1 MKIRTS
7 ENLSETLVNDLR
19 WRRKELSALK
29 SLIYKSISTEQQ
41 KVLLRSAIVILYA
54 HWEGFVKLAANS
66 YLEFVA
72 LQKLPYN
79 QLSNNFIALA
89 MKDKLDQAKESNK
102 ATIYNDVAVFFITQ
116 LGERSNIK
124 YENRIF
130 TSNLSSSVLKE
141 IMSMLGL
148 DYSFYESKENF
159 LDEKLLARRNQ
170 IAHGNHIPLDRQ
182 DYDELHEQAIAMMEN
197 FRTEVENSAILQ
209 KYCRENAITSA
220 PFLSD

>member
-29 SLIYKSISTEQQ
+29 SLIYKSISTAQQ

-72 LQKLPYN
+72 WQKLPYN
-79 QLSNNFIALA
+79 ELSPNFIALA
-89 MKDKLDQAKESNK
+89 MKEKLDQAKESNK
-102 ATIYNDVAVFFITQ
+102 ATIYNEVAVFFITK
-116 LGERSNIK
+116 LSDRSNIK

-148 DYSFYESKENF
+148 DYSFYELKEKF

-170 IAHGNHIPLDRQ
+170 IAHGNYIDLDRE
-182 DYDELHEQAIAMMEN
+182 DYDDLHQQVIAMMAN

-209 KYCRENAITSA
+209 KYCRENTITSA

>member
-19 WRRKELSALK
+19 WRRKEISALK

-72 LQKLPYN
+72 LQNIPYN

-102 ATIYNDVAVFFITQ
+102 ATIYNDVAFFFLTQ
-116 LGERSNIK
+116 LGKRSNIK

-148 DYSFYESKENF
+148 DYSFYESQENF
-159 LDEKLLARRNQ
+159 LDEKLLARRNK
-170 IAHGNHIPLDRQ
+170 IAHGNYIDLDRE
-182 DYDELHEQAIAMMEN
+182 DYDELHRQVIAMMEN

-209 KYCRENAITSA
+209 KYCRKNPITSA